1 MSAEKKDHVMQIVPV
16 SAEGSRQSSGEL
28 RSLGGEAE
36 QISLIASPN
45 NVQSANDTHL
55 DPLRGNELCVEA
67 ETVEALLNDSSP
79 SDFLDLSDQLPLTM
93 QQREANTEL
102 LPLKQQSLG
111 VKAETAASP
120 SASDILEEVPLT
132 LQQRE
137 AINRRHP
144 LKFITGHYGSGKVTV
159 SYTWNCYI

>member
-28 RSLGGEAE
+28 RSLGGEA
-36 QISLIASPN
+36 QLSSIASPN

-111 VKAETAASP
+111 VKAETE
-120 SASDILEEVPLT
+120 ASDTLEEVPLT
-132 LQQRE
+132 VQQRE

-159 SYTWNCYI
+159 SCST